1 MSLERFTVRNIEIEF
16 RNWSQMVDIFTEE
29 NMKTL
34 IKEIF
39 QEKFNKQAEN
49 ITHLI
54 SGNFKLTMQEMG
66 RKMKSMT
73 KEKTLILCKNNLE
86 EKINNVEKIMEKLN
100 SDIQEIY
107 KYQIDLKYVQDKLTV
122 LEDRSHL
129 NNIMIDWTKET
140 KGEM

>member
-140 KGEM
+140 KGEV

>member
-107 KYQIDLKYVQDKLTV
+107 KYQIDLNYVQDKLTV

-129 NNIMIDWTKET
+129 NNIRIDWTKET
-140 KGEM
+140 KGEV

>member
-1 MSLERFTVRNIEIEF
+1 MSIERFTVRNIEIEF
-16 RNWSQMVDIFTEE
+16 RNWSQIVDIFTEE

-107 KYQIDLKYVQDKLTV
+107 KYQIDLNYVQDKLTV

>member
-86 EKINNVEKIMEKLN
+86 EKINNVQKIMEKLN

>member
-1 MSLERFTVRNIEIEF
+1 
-16 RNWSQMVDIFTEE
+16 
-29 NMKTL
+29 
-34 IKEIF
+34 
-39 QEKFNKQAEN
+39 
-49 ITHLI
+49 
-54 SGNFKLTMQEMG
+54 MQEMG

-73 KEKTLILCKNNLE
+73 KEKTLSLCKNNLE

-140 KGEM
+140 KGEV

>member
-1 MSLERFTVRNIEIEF
+1 MSIERFTVRNIEIEF

-107 KYQIDLKYVQDKLTV
+107 KYQIDLNYVQDKLTV

-129 NNIMIDWTKET
+129 NNIRIDWTKET
-140 KGEM
+140 KGEV

>member
-86 EKINNVEKIMEKLN
+86 EKINNVQKIMEKLN

-107 KYQIDLKYVQDKLTV
+107 KYQIDLNYVQDKLTV

-129 NNIMIDWTKET
+129 NNIRIDWTKET
-140 KGEM
+140 KGEV